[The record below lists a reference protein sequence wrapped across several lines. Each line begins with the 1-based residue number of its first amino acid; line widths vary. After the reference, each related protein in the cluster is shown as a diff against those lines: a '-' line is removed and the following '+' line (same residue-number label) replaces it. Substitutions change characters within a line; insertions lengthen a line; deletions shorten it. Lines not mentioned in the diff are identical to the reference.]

1 MMKIMHVHCH
11 QKNTVKKKTSV
22 KKMAT
27 KSEELATKIFGLVA
41 SWRLIQRLKKVIKK
55 VNFKP

>member
-41 SWRLIQRLKKVIKK
+41 SWRLIQRLKK
-55 VNFKP
+55 

>member
-1 MMKIMHVHCH
+1 
-11 QKNTVKKKTSV
+11 
-22 KKMAT
+22 MAT

-55 VNFKP
+55 VNFKPWNTLQAYLYPP